1 VVDYA
6 FGSIAPRAVTVIGV
20 TVTAKPCKRTGE

>member
-6 FGSIAPRAVTVIGV
+6 FG
-20 TVTAKPCKRTGE
+20 